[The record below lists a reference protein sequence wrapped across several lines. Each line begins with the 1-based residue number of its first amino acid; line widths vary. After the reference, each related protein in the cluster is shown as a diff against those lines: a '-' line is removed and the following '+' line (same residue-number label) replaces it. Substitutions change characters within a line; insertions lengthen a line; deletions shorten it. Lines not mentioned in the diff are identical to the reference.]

1 MNQCGVFTI
10 AKHQV
15 TVFVKL
21 LISHSFFGK
30 IAISLGGCPLQVPFS
45 PRLALGLSLLVFFCL
60 FLIPERLSAVF
71 DKSIFNQKAL
81 RKTYKLSTPL
91 NKSFPYSVHS

>member
-21 LISHSFFGK
+21 LISHSFFGE
-30 IAISLGGCPLQVPFS
+30 IAISLGSCPSQVLFS
-45 PRLALGLSLLVFFCL
+45 PRLALGLSLLVLFCL
-60 FLIPERLSAVF
+60 YLFLERPSA
-71 DKSIFNQKAL
+71 AL
-81 RKTYKLSTPL
+81 CALCKV
-91 NKSFPYSVHS
+91 NF